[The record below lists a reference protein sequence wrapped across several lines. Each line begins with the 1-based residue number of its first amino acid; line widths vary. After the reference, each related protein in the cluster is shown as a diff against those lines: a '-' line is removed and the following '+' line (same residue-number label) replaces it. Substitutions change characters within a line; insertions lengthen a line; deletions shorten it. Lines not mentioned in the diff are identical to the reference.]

1 MRQEDSEAWL
11 HYELKNN
18 CLVIYITDDLDHHA
32 VGYLREKS
40 DRLIDAGNIRNVI
53 FDFKGVDFM
62 DSSGIGLIMGR
73 YKKVMFIGGRAAV
86 TNIGQSV
93 DRIFKISGLYK
104 IIEKYNTPDEA
115 IKAFNK
121 SGRME

>member
-1 MRQEDSEAWL
+1 
-11 HYELKNN
+11 
-18 CLVIYITDDLDHHA
+18 
-32 VGYLREKS
+32 
-40 DRLIDAGNIRNVI
+40 
-53 FDFKGVDFM
+53 
-62 DSSGIGLIMGR
+62 MGR